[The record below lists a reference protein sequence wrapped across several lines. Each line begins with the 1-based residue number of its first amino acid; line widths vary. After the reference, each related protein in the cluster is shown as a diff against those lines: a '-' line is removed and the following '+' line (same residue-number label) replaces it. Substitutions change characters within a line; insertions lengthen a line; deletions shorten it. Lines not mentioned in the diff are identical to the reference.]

1 MDAASR
7 RRVDVPSR
15 DRDCHL
21 KAALVKISSVCV
33 THPSGRGES
42 NPELP
47 TYDFEGS
54 FRKLGGVPSYTTS
67 EVFGQFVPGRRLR
80 VFEARHEQIHVQVFG
95 S

>member
-1 MDAASR
+1 LDAASR

-42 NPELP
+42 NQHMISR
-47 TYDFEGS
+47 GS

-67 EVFGQFVPGRRLR
+67 KVFGQFVPGRRLR